1 MREGQVQVRLVI
13 WPATRR
19 INLKSMCVGILH
31 KHQNQHLA
39 DTVCTAQTYL
49 ARVGYAALRDGTSL
63 RFVPASSSA
72 YRFRIDHRCYRP

>member
-19 INLKSMCVGILH
+19 INLKAMCVGILH

-39 DTVCTAQTYL
+39 DYACTAQTYL
-49 ARVGYAALRDGTSL
+49 ARVGHAALRYGTSL
-63 RFVPASSSA
+63 RFLPASSSA